1 MYYIVCA
8 IAGQRVGKGMFSILR
23 SLASLFALFIF
34 TSLVAKEPIALSEA
48 IPKDSLRQGHFWTP
62 DEANLEMKGFAKTW
76 DDRASWEGRA
86 SSIREEILKGLH
98 WDRMPKVEGD
108 FRPIIHSRKEMD
120 GYVVENIAIQSFPGF
135 YSTGNLYLPAEP
147 KKRNPAILNPHG
159 HASDKRVKEDVQK
172 RCAVFARMGAIA
184 FTYDMVGYAES
195 TQVNHKMPIA
205 ALLQA
210 WNSTRVLEYLLS
222 RPDVDSE
229 RIGMTGGSGG
239 GTQTFV
245 LTAIDDRITVSA
257 PVVQVSAHF
266 FGGCV
271 CESGMAVH
279 ESDSHGTNNVEFAAM
294 AAPRPLMIVS
304 DGADWTR
311 NSPRIEYPYIQSV
324 YALFDAEHKAE
335 HVHLHGE
342 GHDYG
347 YSKRSAVYPFFAFH
361 LGLSY
366 KRIPYDN
373 GFDESFVTVLPQE
386 ELYVFDEAHPR
397 PSDALIGDEAVM
409 EYLGFSDD
417 R

>member
-1 MYYIVCA
+1 
-8 IAGQRVGKGMFSILR
+8 MFSFLR
-23 SLASLFALFIF
+23 SSVCLFSLFVLASLM
-34 TSLVAKEPIALSEA
+34 AKDAIVLSEA
-48 IPKDSLRQGHFWTP
+48 IPESSLRQGHFWTP
-62 DEANLEMKGFAKTW
+62 DEANLEMKGFARTW
-76 DDRASWEGRA
+76 NDRASWEQRTRV
-86 SSIREEILKGLH
+86 IREGILHGLH
-98 WDRMPKVEGD
+98 WDRMPKIKGG

-120 GYVVENIAIQSFPGF
+120 GYVVENIAIRSFAGF
-135 YSTGNLYLPAEP
+135 YITGNLYSPANP
-147 KKRNPAILNPHG
+147 KAKNPAILNPHG
-159 HASDKRVKEDVQK
+159 HATDKRVKEDVQK
-172 RCAVFARMGAIA
+172 RCAAFARMGAIA
-184 FTYDMVGYAES
+184 FAYDMVGYAES

-222 RPDVDSE
+222 RPDVDPE
-229 RIGMTGGSGG
+229 MIGMTGGSGG

-245 LTAIDDRITVSA
+245 LAAIDERIAVSA

-271 CESGMAVH
+271 CESGMPIYQS
-279 ESDSHGTNNVEFAAM
+279 ESYGTNNVEFAAM

-366 KRIPYDN
+366 KKLPYDN
-373 GFDESFVTVLPQE
+373 GFDESFVTILPAE
-386 ELYVFDEAHPR
+386 ELYVFDEEHQR

-409 EYLGFSDD
+409 EYLGFSED
-417 R
+417 

>member
-1 MYYIVCA
+1 
-8 IAGQRVGKGMFSILR
+8 
-23 SLASLFALFIF
+23 
-34 TSLVAKEPIALSEA
+34 
-48 IPKDSLRQGHFWTP
+48 
-62 DEANLEMKGFAKTW
+62 
-76 DDRASWEGRA
+76 
-86 SSIREEILKGLH
+86 
-98 WDRMPKVEGD
+98 
-108 FRPIIHSRKEMD
+108 
-120 GYVVENIAIQSFPGF
+120 
-135 YSTGNLYLPAEP
+135 
-147 KKRNPAILNPHG
+147 
-159 HASDKRVKEDVQK
+159 
-172 RCAVFARMGAIA
+172 
-184 FTYDMVGYAES
+184 
-195 TQVNHKMPIA
+195 
-205 ALLQA
+205 
-210 WNSTRVLEYLLS
+210 
-222 RPDVDSE
+222 
-229 RIGMTGGSGG
+229 
-239 GTQTFV
+239 
-245 LTAIDDRITVSA
+245 
-257 PVVQVSAHF
+257 
-266 FGGCV
+266 
-271 CESGMAVH
+271 
-279 ESDSHGTNNVEFAAM
+279 VEFAAM